1 MASMKAQSLLGT
13 TVAFSLALSLAAC
26 GGGTTSADQSAA
38 DSAAPSVF
46 SSPTPSVVASGAPQ
60 TAPPTQGCAAI
71 NTIVEQALSSSPE
84 GQTFTADVNVGNDS
98 QKNWL
103 SFVTVL
109 DTQRRSEL
117 EQAAAGDDQATQAL
131 NALHSYAAA
140 KRGLLS
146 GSIPEFVS
154 DAEAEAAVKE
164 GRDPEINP
172 EYTAANTALVDSHI
186 LLSECM
192 PAWPVTF

>member
-1 MASMKAQSLLGT
+1 MASMKARSFLGKA
-13 TVAFSLALSLAAC
+13 VALGLALTLAAC
-26 GGGTTSADQSAA
+26 GAGTTSADQSAA
-38 DSAAPSVF
+38 DSVAPSRS

-60 TAPPTQGCAAI
+60 TASPTQGCAAI
-71 NTIVEQALSSSPE
+71 NAIVEQALGSTPE
-84 GQTFTADVNVGNDS
+84 GQAFTADVNAGNDS
-98 QKNWL
+98 QQNWL
-103 SFVTVL
+103 SFITML
-109 DTQRRSEL
+109 DSQRRNEL

-131 NALHSYAAA
+131 NALHSYAEA

-154 DAEAEAAVKE
+154 EAEAEAAVKE

-172 EYTAANTALVDSHI
+172 EYTTANTALVDSHI